1 MSIYRNLEA
10 VSEVAVASTSGALSQ
25 FLSNARVTP
34 SLLDERGNI
43 EFLATEIGLR
53 LFSFLM
59 RSPDELDITLS
70 LTAVGLDSLIAIEM
84 RNWWR
89 QSLGFDV
96 TVLEILAASSIEQ
109 LGELAAGRLKAK
121 YDPTVA

>member
-1 MSIYRNLEA
+1 
-10 VSEVAVASTSGALSQ
+10 
-25 FLSNARVTP
+25 
-34 SLLDERGNI
+34 
-43 EFLATEIGLR
+43 
-53 LFSFLM
+53 M